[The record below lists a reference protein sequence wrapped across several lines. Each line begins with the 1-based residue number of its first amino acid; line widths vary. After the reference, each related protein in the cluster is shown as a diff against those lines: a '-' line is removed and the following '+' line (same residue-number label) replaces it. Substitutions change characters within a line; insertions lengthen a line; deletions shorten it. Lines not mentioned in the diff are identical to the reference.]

1 MLLVEMYHYSNE
13 VSDAVKKKHRN
24 FLALN
29 IEKNIAGGIRVKWY
43 LVCSETHSHQRMD
56 FIFNDYN

>member
-1 MLLVEMYHYSNE
+1 MLLVKMYHYSNE

-29 IEKNIAGGIRVKWY
+29 IEKNIA
-43 LVCSETHSHQRMD
+43 
-56 FIFNDYN
+56 